1 MKYLN
6 KSIKSIKLKILESKF
21 NEQANLLLTEMKK
34 IGIEKLPYS
43 YSAFREFIDPKTMDI
58 HYNKHYKGYVDKLNQ
73 ALSKKD
79 YGDVELE
86 NIIKNI
92 SKYNKAIRN
101 NAGGAFNHALFWNM
115 LTPKPKKISEV
126 LLDKITKQFGS
137 FSNFKKKFEIAAK
150 SRFGSG
156 WVWLVVTK
164 RKTLKIMTTPNQDNP
179 LMDIIKFGGF
189 PILGLDLWEHSYY
202 LKYQNKRDEYVK
214 NFWKVVN
221 WDFVTKLYELKVKTN
236 LIESANFKKK
246 DTSVSK
252 SFCPPTQFNA
262 SSRIIND
269 GKLGKI
275 YKDGVVSILKKIF
288 GDFWRSETQN
298 TMAGFYYL
306 EKDGRSMINN
316 ISTNKFAFCI
326 LVNAVNNR
334 LDLMKRYDKKFD
346 FTLAMNRNQ
355 IELSRFISALNY
367 FKDQIFAKDN
377 PDFVALLEKLKEN
390 YEKGELSENKTIN
403 KIKNFFGDRVSVENV
418 SGHGNKID
426 AIKGIDVI
434 ITLDGEIYT
443 AQIKPYSDMSEKD
456 GIIKI
461 MTNSLI
467 KAYQVDWMIFINDK
481 TEKVL
486 IFKNKPKIKDSKY
499 EFDSNLLLYE
509 ID

>member
-1 MKYLN
+1 MKKIEQKIEKLQSLITEEFVN
-6 KSIKSIKLKILESKF
+6 NELKSILS
-21 NEQANLLLTEMKK
+21 EMKK
-34 IGIEKLPYS
+34 IGIEKLPYA
-43 YSAFREFIDPKTMDI
+43 YSALKPFIDAKTMKI
-58 HYNKHYKGYVDKLNQ
+58 HYTKHYLGYVDKLNK
-73 ALSKKD
+73 ALSKRKG
-79 YGDVELE
+79 GDVDLE
-86 NIIKNI
+86 NIIKTI
-92 SKYNKAIRN
+92 SKFNPTIRN
-101 NAGGAFNHALFWNM
+101 NAGGAFNHSLFWNM
-115 LTPKPKKISEV
+115 LSPTKTKLTGELNKK
-126 LLDKITKQFGS
+126 LTKEFGS

-288 GDFWRSETQN
+288 GDYWRPETEIY
-298 TMAGFYYL
+298 MAGFYDL

-316 ISTNKFAFCI
+316 IGTNKFAFCI

-426 AIKGIDVI
+426 AFKGIDAI
-434 ITLDGEIYT
+434 ITLDGETYT

-461 MTNSLI
+461 TSNSLV
-467 KAYQVDWMIFINDK
+467 KMYQVDWMIFINDK

-486 IFKNKPKIKDSKY
+486 IFKNKPKIKDSGY
-499 EFDSNLLLYE
+499 EFDSNSLLYE